1 MRLPLP
7 PELAHPPLRRN
18 YCEICEIFV
27 NDADH
32 YIGKPHLRRACRQ
45 QRWQAAE
52 RWQAPPPPITPP
64 PLLSAPSLASAINW
78 VAVRQK
84 PPPPAA
90 SSGTPA
96 ADLWNA
102 NGGYK
107 SGDDHNVSHHGVGFV
122 WAGNNEWV
130 DKWAGIDWAGDEEWS
145 GDKWKPNG
153 SATARNS
160 WQWNSRGWANE
171 LWMTVASETAVVKRG
186 IEKDR
191 FRYKDAKEVEP
202 RSWDDN
208 SSLTVLMTEVK
219 AWAAALHEDFPVLLV
234 MAEKDLHYFIT
245 EDNVDLVKY
254 SDFKRMD
261 EYLWDQLVATM
272 RGRAKTRIKNAAAS
286 GFQGW
291 AQLLQPYDPRNG
303 AGLTVAYEFEC

>member
-1 MRLPLP
+1 
-7 PELAHPPLRRN
+7 
-18 YCEICEIFV
+18 
-27 NDADH
+27 
-32 YIGKPHLRRACRQ
+32 
-45 QRWQAAE
+45 
-52 RWQAPPPPITPP
+52 
-64 PLLSAPSLASAINW
+64 
-78 VAVRQK
+78 
-84 PPPPAA
+84 
-90 SSGTPA
+90 
-96 ADLWNA
+96 
-102 NGGYK
+102 
-107 SGDDHNVSHHGVGFV
+107 
-122 WAGNNEWV
+122 
-130 DKWAGIDWAGDEEWS
+130 
-145 GDKWKPNG
+145 
-153 SATARNS
+153 
-160 WQWNSRGWANE
+160 
-171 LWMTVASETAVVKRG
+171 MTVASETAVVKRG
-186 IEKDR
+186 IDKDR

-234 MAEKDLHYFIT
+234 MAEKDLQYFIT
-245 EDNVDLVKY
+245 GDNVDLVKY